1 MQCGRDSVCL
11 RDQTIFESPVGSTS
25 QLSESEALAVL
36 VESMK
41 VTQDS
46 TASSLDASNNFH
58 RQQRHYLHSLS
69 KMSVALRVHAVS

>member
-11 RDQTIFESPVGSTS
+11 RDQTVFESPVGSTS

-58 RQQRHYLHSLS
+58 RKKRQYLHSLS
-69 KMSVALRVHAVS
+69 KTFVALRVHTV